1 MPRKQKSRNEI
12 KVQRG
17 ITLLK
22 RFAEIGE
29 VPKINDDF
37 FYRLQV
43 LPFFLGLEKSQ
54 IFEAI
59 GANKFPPPVS
69 LTDNGRARGYF
80 GHQLKAIQA
89 KAKEVA

>member
-1 MPRKQKSRNEI
+1 M
-12 KVQRG
+12 
-17 ITLLK
+17 K

-29 VPKINDDF
+29 VPPINKDF

-54 IFEAI
+54 IFDAI
-59 GANKFPPPVS
+59 REKKLPPPVS

-80 GHQLKAIQA
+80 GYQLLAIQA